1 MQPAMSSSAR
11 KFIGMVALAIFLL
24 VYLVTA
30 SVVGD
35 RLPDNL
41 AVKLA
46 YFALAGTLWGVP
58 LFPLIKWMNRE
69 G

>member
-11 KFIGMVALAIFLL
+11 KFIGMVALAIVLL

>member
-1 MQPAMSSSAR
+1 MQPAMSSGAR
-11 KFIGMVALAIFLL
+11 KLIGMVALAIFLL

>member
-1 MQPAMSSSAR
+1 MSSGAR
-11 KFIGMVALAIFLL
+11 KLIGMVALAIFLL
-24 VYLVTA
+24 VYVIGA
-30 SVVGD
+30 SLVGD

-46 YFALAGTLWGVP
+46 YFALAGTLWGLP

-69 G
+69 R

>member
-41 AVKLA
+41 AVKLV
-46 YFALAGTLWGVP
+46 YFALAGTLWGLP

-69 G
+69 S

>member
-1 MQPAMSSSAR
+1 MQPVMSSGAR
-11 KFIGMVALAIFLL
+11 KLIGMVALAIFLL

-46 YFALAGTLWGVP
+46 YFALAGTLWGLP

>member
-41 AVKLA
+41 AVKLV
-46 YFALAGTLWGVP
+46 YFALAGTLWGLP

-69 G
+69 P